1 MGRLDYIN
9 EYSFAQRL
17 RALLDE
23 LTECLRKDI
32 ASDSLDT
39 FVRVVVDT
47 RNHLVHF
54 GKRSKYILEGF
65 DAFSDMNRRLRALL
79 LVLLCGLIGIRED
92 AATAHI
98 VEVLRLHDGG
108 Q

>member
-17 RALLDE
+17 RAHLDE

-47 RNHLVHF
+47 PESSGALRQA
-54 GKRSKYILEGF
+54 LEIYT
-65 DAFSDMNRRLRALL
+65 R
-79 LVLLCGLIGIRED
+79 GI
-92 AATAHI
+92 
-98 VEVLRLHDGG
+98 
-108 Q
+108 